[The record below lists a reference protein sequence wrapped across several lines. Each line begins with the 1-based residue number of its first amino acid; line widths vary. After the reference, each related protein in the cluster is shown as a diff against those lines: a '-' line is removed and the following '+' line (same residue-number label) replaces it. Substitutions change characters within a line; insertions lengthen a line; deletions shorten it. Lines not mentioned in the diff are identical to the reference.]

1 MQMKRTRIDIP
12 PDLTFLP
19 VPRRASVGGWS
30 PQRQRE
36 FITVL
41 AATGSV
47 AQAVAVVGMSKT
59 GAYLLRNAKGGGDF
73 RRAWDAAIE
82 DGVAVLKSVAYE
94 RAIDGVESTIQVDG
108 KPVRT
113 IHQYDNAMLMRLLAI
128 YDTPERAA
136 ARQAAREPKFD
147 RQMLVDKFRKL
158 ARKIAAESV
167 EETEAVTG
175 ISEADAMDRLYGVPG
190 EPGSAPRPTLNRR
203 ARLASAEPPIDP
215 PPPFAQRD
223 APDRWERPEPPSPTP
238 RIWTG

>member
-1 MQMKRTRIDIP
+1 MKRTRIDIP
-12 PDLTFLP
+12 PDLTFVP
-19 VPRRASVGGWS
+19 VPRRASSGGWN

-82 DGVAVLKSVAYE
+82 DGVAVLRSVAFE
-94 RAIDGVESTIQVDG
+94 RAVDGVESTIQVDG

-128 YDTPERAA
+128 YDTPERSA
-136 ARQAAREPKFD
+136 ARQAARVPQVSREQLVERF
-147 RQMLVDKFRKL
+147 RMLVR
-158 ARKIAAESV
+158 RNAERSV
-167 EETEAVTG
+167 AETEQVTGETEAAAV
-175 ISEADAMDRLYGVPG
+175 ARLYGPLGRPAPTAAATVPPMANHAPH
-190 EPGSAPRPTLNRR
+190 PGSAERR
-203 ARLASAEPPIDP
+203 DEPG
-215 PPPFAQRD
+215 RC
-223 APDRWERPEPPSPTP
+223 ERPEAP
-238 RIWTG
+238 RPRNWSG

>member
-1 MQMKRTRIDIP
+1 
-12 PDLTFLP
+12 
-19 VPRRASVGGWS
+19 
-30 PQRQRE
+30 
-36 FITVL
+36 
-41 AATGSV
+41 
-47 AQAVAVVGMSKT
+47 
-59 GAYLLRNAKGGGDF
+59 
-73 RRAWDAAIE
+73 
-82 DGVAVLKSVAYE
+82 
-94 RAIDGVESTIQVDG
+94 
-108 KPVRT
+108 
-113 IHQYDNAMLMRLLAI
+113 MLMRLLAI

-223 APDRWERPEPPSPTP
+223 APDRWERPEPPPPTP

>member
-1 MQMKRTRIDIP
+1 MKRTRIDIP
-12 PDLTFLP
+12 PNLTFLP

-36 FITVL
+36 FISVL

-47 AQAVAVVGMSKT
+47 AQAAAAVGMSKT
-59 GAYLLRNAKGGGDF
+59 GAYLLRNAKGGRDF

-94 RAIDGVESTIQVDG
+94 RAVDGVQSTVLVEG

-113 IHQYDNAMLMRLLAI
+113 MHHYDNAMLMRLLAI

-136 ARQAAREPKFD
+136 ARRAAREPKFD
-147 RQMLVDKFRKL
+147 RQMAVDKFRKL
-158 ARKIAAESV
+158 ARKLAAEPV

-190 EPGSAPRPTLNRR
+190 QPGSAPRPNLHRR
-203 ARLASAEPPIDP
+203 ARLERAEPPIDP
-215 PPPFAQRD
+215 PDIPPFAQRD
-223 APDRWERPEPPSPTP
+223 APDRWERPEPPTP